1 MELLIIT
8 PKTKIFDLLQAY
20 PRLED
25 VLIEVAPQ
33 FGKLRN
39 PVLRNTIAK
48 ITTLSQAAVIGG
60 LKVDVLVNRLRA
72 EVGQSTVDTLLADG
86 GNYNTTRPD
95 WFQESQI
102 VRSIAIAD
110 MLQAGEQPVHEV
122 LSAIHKLEAG
132 QILQVTAP
140 FIPAPLLDK
149 SLSMGCKHWLQARG
163 DATFEI
169 YFSK

>member
-20 PRLED
+20 PRLEAL
-25 VLIEVAPQ
+25 LIEVAPQ
-33 FGKLRN
+33 FSKLRN

-86 GNYNTTRPD
+86 GNYNTTQPD
-95 WFQESQI
+95 WFQDQLI
-102 VRSIAIAD
+102 VRSIAIAG
-110 MLQAGEQPVHEV
+110 MLEAGEQPVHEV
-122 LSAIHKLEAG
+122 LGALHKLEAG

-149 SLSMGCKHWLQARG
+149 SLSMGCRHWVHAQN
-163 DATFEI
+163 DTSFEI

>member
-8 PKTKIFDLLQAY
+8 PKTRIFDLLEAY
-20 PRLED
+20 PGLES
-25 VLIEVAPQ
+25 VLIEMAPQ
-33 FGKLRN
+33 FSKLKN
-39 PVLRNTIAK
+39 PVLRKTIAR

-60 LKVDVLVNRLRA
+60 LKVEALVNRLRA
-72 EVGQSTVDTLLADG
+72 EVGQSTVDTLLPEG
-86 GNYNTTRPD
+86 SNYNTTRPD

-102 VRSIAIAD
+102 VRRIAIAD

-122 LSAIHKLEAG
+122 LGAIHKLDEG
-132 QILQVTAP
+132 QILQVAAP

-149 SLSMGCKHWLQARG
+149 SLSMGCKHWLQAKG

-169 YFSK
+169 YFAK

>member
-1 MELLIIT
+1 MELLFIT
-8 PKTKIFDLLQAY
+8 PKTRIFDLLEAY
-20 PRLED
+20 PGLES
-25 VLIEVAPQ
+25 VLIEMAPQ
-33 FGKLRN
+33 FSKLKN
-39 PVLRNTIAK
+39 PVLRKTIAR

-60 LKVDVLVNRLRA
+60 LKVEALVNRLRV
-72 EVGQSTVDTLLADG
+72 EVGQSTVDNLLPEG
-86 GNYNTTRPD
+86 SNYNTTRPD

-102 VRSIAIAD
+102 VRRIAIAD

-122 LSAIHKLEAG
+122 LGAIHKLDEG

-149 SLSMGCKHWLQARG
+149 SLSMGCKHWLQAKG

-169 YFSK
+169 YFAK